1 MKWEEFKDLLSGL
14 GPDTP
19 LGRVVSIR
27 AEEDKEVLKNFT
39 KDMHKIRNNY
49 RRKGAKKMDRQTYD
63 KEMKNLE
70 FMFKSLC
77 S

>member
-1 MKWEEFKDLLSGL
+1 MPWKEFKDLLCGL

-19 LGRVVSIR
+19 LGRIVAIR
-27 AEEDKEVLKNFT
+27 AENDREILKNYT
-39 KDMHKIRNNY
+39 KSMHKIRNDY
-49 RRKGAKKMDRQTYD
+49 RNKSAKKMDRQTYD
-63 KEMKNLE
+63 KAMQNLE